1 MIRQPQSPS
10 QVLVIADDLS
20 GGADSGVQFARPG
33 RPSLLLLNPDY
44 RLDDA
49 KQYSARVLDTES
61 RSLAAADA
69 AAHVTRCCPPEPDAQ
84 YIYKKI
90 DSTLRGNIG
99 AELEALMGLYGIH
112 RTLISPAYPEQGRR
126 LVGGRL
132 YIASSPMEIRT
143 AAQQE
148 RLPHTNYLPS
158 LLRSQTSLPVIE
170 LHRPASEYSLQD
182 LLSQVEQHPEGIFV
196 LDASDDADLSVIARA
211 GLELGSACFLCG
223 SAGLAAQFSRLL
235 NPEPPGL
242 TTPPIK
248 CRKILLVAGSRQEIT
263 SKQVGQLV
271 QDIPA
276 YVVPLAV
283 GEDRHAR
290 LASPLE
296 TVPTG
301 DLVVLSNAS
310 LPYLEGSE
318 QQIAGDLAQI
328 AGRIIRAHGIE
339 GIVLT
344 GGAIALA
351 VCQELGAG
359 ALEIGH
365 QALPG
370 VPLGRILDG
379 ESRGM
384 WVVTKA
390 GGFGDRLA
398 LVRIVEFMRGKS
410 LNE

>member
-1 MIRQPQSPS
+1 MIQQPQSPV

-61 RSLAAADA
+61 RSLSAQAAAVR
-69 AAHVTRCCPPEPDAQ
+69 VTSCCPPEPEAQ

-99 AELEALMGLYGIH
+99 AELEALMGLYGIR
-112 RTLISPAYPEQGRR
+112 RTLICPAYPEQGRQ

-132 YIASSPMEIRT
+132 HIASRPMEIRT
-143 AAQQE
+143 GAQQE
-148 RLPHTNYLPS
+148 KLPHTNHLPS
-158 LLRSQTSLPVIE
+158 LLRSQTSLPVVE
-170 LHRPASEYSLQD
+170 LDRPAGEHPLQD
-182 LLSQVEQHPEGIFV
+182 LLSQIEQHPEGIFA

-211 GLELGSACFLCG
+211 GLELGSRCLLCG

-235 NPEPPGL
+235 NPEPPSL
-242 TTPPIK
+242 TTPPIN
-248 CRKILLVAGSRQEIT
+248 CRKILLVAGSRQEVT
-263 SKQVGQLV
+263 SMQIEQLLRNL
-271 QDIPA
+271 PA
-276 YVVPLAV
+276 HVVPLTA
-283 GEDRHAR
+283 GEDRRVR

-296 TVPTG
+296 TFTS
-301 DLVVLSNAS
+301 DLVVLSSAS

-318 QQIAGDLAQI
+318 DHVAGDLAQI
-328 AGRIIRAHGIE
+328 AGQIIHQHGME

-344 GGAIALA
+344 GGATALA

-379 ESRGM
+379 ECQGI

-390 GGFGDRLA
+390 GGFGSPLA
-398 LVRIVEFMRGKS
+398 LVRIVEFMRGKPS
-410 LNE
+410 DE